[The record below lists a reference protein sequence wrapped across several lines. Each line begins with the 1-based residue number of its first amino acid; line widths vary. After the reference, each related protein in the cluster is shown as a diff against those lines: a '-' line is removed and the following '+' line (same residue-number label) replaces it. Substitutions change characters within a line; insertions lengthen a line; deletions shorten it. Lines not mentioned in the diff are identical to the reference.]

1 MWGYSDSVDSLSV
14 DDLFILLLWCK
25 IADCFGKYRSRDK
38 IDRTSLW
45 SKIFIQNMENMAR
58 ALLKGPV
65 AFNANICCVYERARC
80 RQREADAKHHGPFE
94 IVHNSG
100 NKSDAVSAGPVFR
113 PVCLLLFRRFLLDD
127 CFGLN
132 KSLLAPVSIKI
143 MFCAG
148 EGEHTRYS
156 IYYMQ
161 SLADHFLFGRMLQ
174 IVTGALLSS
183 PGIGSNSYERKKR
196 ERACINFSSSVWNEM
211 IFTPFC
217 ILWVIKSVFLVLV
230 CGFWGR
236 ERRTHSV
243 LLQAAQT
250 PAGPPVI
257 H

>member
-1 MWGYSDSVDSLSV
+1 
-14 DDLFILLLWCK
+14 
-25 IADCFGKYRSRDK
+25 
-38 IDRTSLW
+38 
-45 SKIFIQNMENMAR
+45 MAR

-65 AFNANICCVYERARC
+65 TFNANICCVYERARC

-148 EGEHTRYS
+148 EGES
-156 IYYMQ
+156 LQ
-161 SLADHFLFGRMLQ
+161 SLADHLLFGRMLQ

-183 PGIGSNSYERKKR
+183 PGIGSNSYERNN
-196 ERACINFSSSVWNEM
+196 ECIHFSSSV
-211 IFTPFC
+211 
-217 ILWVIKSVFLVLV
+217 
-230 CGFWGR
+230 
-236 ERRTHSV
+236 
-243 LLQAAQT
+243 
-250 PAGPPVI
+250 
-257 H
+257 

>member
-25 IADCFGKYRSRDK
+25 IADCFGKYRSGDK

-58 ALLKGPV
+58 AL
-65 AFNANICCVYERARC
+65 FNANICCVYERARC

-161 SLADHFLFGRMLQ
+161 SLADHLLFGRMLQ

-196 ERACINFSSSVWNEM
+196 EQACINFSSSVWNEM